1 MTIDLAVPAW
11 RITPIIDAG
20 SARAASRR
28 GTWGGHAVTLLRIAA
43 LLGIAIL
50 AILVLFPAAIAA
62 QAAFAV

>member
-1 MTIDLAVPAW
+1 MTMEQAVTAW
-11 RITPIIDAG
+11 QSTPTTNTG

-28 GTWGGHAVTLLRIAA
+28 STWGGHAVTLLRISA

-50 AILVLFPAAIAA
+50 AILVLLPAAIAA